1 MNFKMFA
8 RRFCAYVIDM
18 TIVMLFVNFLD
29 WILIQLAIIPAAL
42 RGLMYYAFTLVYFA
56 MQESGDEQATI
67 GKRIMNLVVCDM
79 DGEPISFLRAL
90 GRNFAR
96 IINMAILSLGYV
108 TILFTK
114 KQQGV
119 HDMIA
124 RTLVVDGKE
133 YYNDE
138 DESEYEEESA

>member
-1 MNFKMFA
+1 MFA

-79 DGEPISFLRAL
+79 NGEPISFLRAL

>member
-1 MNFKMFA
+1 MFA

-79 DGEPISFLRAL
+79 NGEPISFLRAL

-133 YYNDE
+133 YYDDE
-138 DESEYEEESA
+138 DEYEEESA

>member
-1 MNFKMFA
+1 
-8 RRFCAYVIDM
+8 M

-79 DGEPISFLRAL
+79 NGEPISFLRAL

-124 RTLVVDGKE
+124 RTLVVDGTD
-133 YYNDE
+133 YYDQ
-138 DESEYEEESA
+138 

>member
-1 MNFKMFA
+1 
-8 RRFCAYVIDM
+8 
-18 TIVMLFVNFLD
+18 
-29 WILIQLAIIPAAL
+29 
-42 RGLMYYAFTLVYFA
+42 MYYAFTLVYFA

-79 DGEPISFLRAL
+79 NGEPISFLRAL

-124 RTLVVDGKE
+124 RTLVVDGAE
-133 YYNDE
+133 YYD
-138 DESEYEEESA
+138 DDDEYEEESA

>member
-18 TIVMLFVNFLD
+18 TIIMLFVNFLD

-79 DGEPISFLRAL
+79 NGEPISFLRAL

-124 RTLVVDGKE
+124 RTLVVDGTD
-133 YYNDE
+133 YYDDE
-138 DESEYEEESA
+138 EYEEESA

>member
-1 MNFKMFA
+1 
-8 RRFCAYVIDM
+8 
-18 TIVMLFVNFLD
+18 MLFVNFLD

-79 DGEPISFLRAL
+79 NGESISFLRAL

>member
-1 MNFKMFA
+1 MFA

-79 DGEPISFLRAL
+79 NGEPISFLRAL

-124 RTLVVDGKE
+124 RTLVVDGTD
-133 YYNDE
+133 YYDQ
-138 DESEYEEESA
+138 

>member
-1 MNFKMFA
+1 MFA

-18 TIVMLFVNFLD
+18 TIIMLFVNFLD

-79 DGEPISFLRAL
+79 NGEPISFLRAL

>member
-79 DGEPISFLRAL
+79 NGEPISFLRAL

-124 RTLVVDGKE
+124 RTLVVDGAE
-133 YYNDE
+133 YYDDE
-138 DESEYEEESA
+138 DDEEESA

>member
-1 MNFKMFA
+1 
-8 RRFCAYVIDM
+8 M

-79 DGEPISFLRAL
+79 NGEPISFLRAL

-133 YYNDE
+133 YYD
-138 DESEYEEESA
+138 DDDDDDEYEEEPA

>member
-1 MNFKMFA
+1 MFA

-79 DGEPISFLRAL
+79 NGEPISFLRAL

-124 RTLVVDGKE
+124 RTLVIDRTE
-133 YYNDE
+133 YYDDE
-138 DESEYEEESA
+138 NEYEEESA

>member
-1 MNFKMFA
+1 
-8 RRFCAYVIDM
+8 M

-79 DGEPISFLRAL
+79 NGEPISFLRAL

-133 YYNDE
+133 YYDDE
-138 DESEYEEESA
+138 DEYEEESA

>member
-1 MNFKMFA
+1 
-8 RRFCAYVIDM
+8 M
-18 TIVMLFVNFLD
+18 TIIMLFVNFLD

-79 DGEPISFLRAL
+79 NGESISFLRAL

>member
-1 MNFKMFA
+1 
-8 RRFCAYVIDM
+8 M

>member
-1 MNFKMFA
+1 MFA

-79 DGEPISFLRAL
+79 NGEPISFLRAL

-124 RTLVVDGKE
+124 RTLVVDGAE
-133 YYNDE
+133 YYD
-138 DESEYEEESA
+138 DDDEYEEESA

>member
-79 DGEPISFLRAL
+79 NGEPISFLRAL

-124 RTLVVDGKE
+124 RTLVIDRTE
-133 YYNDE
+133 YYDDE
-138 DESEYEEESA
+138 NEYEEESA

>member
-1 MNFKMFA
+1 MFA

-79 DGEPISFLRAL
+79 NGEPISFLRAL

-124 RTLVVDGKE
+124 RTLVVDGTE
-133 YYNDE
+133 YYDA
-138 DESEYEEESA
+138 DDDEYEEESA